1 MIPADFP
8 RSGKELKLS
17 REENWPPTK
26 NEFMISV
33 LKHSARMQFE
43 DLQFSR
49 RGIIQMKRAPPGKF
63 YCFRG
68 GGLEST
74 FSPFNS
80 GKFYWAFFAV
90 KTFPL
95 G

>member
-1 MIPADFP
+1 MIPAGF
-8 RSGKELKLS
+8 SSFGKRVETEPGRKLAAD
-17 REENWPPTK
+17 K

-80 GKFYWAFFAV
+80 GKFYWAFFA
-90 KTFPL
+90 
-95 G
+95 